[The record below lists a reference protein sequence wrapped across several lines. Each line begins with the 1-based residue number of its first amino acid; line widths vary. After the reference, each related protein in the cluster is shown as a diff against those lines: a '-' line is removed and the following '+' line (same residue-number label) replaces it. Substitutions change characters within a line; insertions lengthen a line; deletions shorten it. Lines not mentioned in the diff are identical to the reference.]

1 MKILSKIKGGFKNF
15 LTKVVDYDSY
25 IYLSMIFLVIG
36 TLLWANLEIKH
47 NAEALN
53 LQKEKA
59 ILLMNLE
66 DSEILSKSK
75 STVLEIQGDLIL
87 KQRGELRKADQ
98 LIQMQHKALE
108 QLIQRLKSL
117 DSWPPAEPRLD
128 INRII

>member
-1 MKILSKIKGGFKNF
+1 MKILSKIKGGFKNI
-15 LTKVVDYDSY
+15 LTKIVDYDSY
-25 IYLSMIFLVIG
+25 IYLSMLFLVIG

-47 NAEALN
+47 NAGMLN

-75 STVLEIQGDLIL
+75 GQVLQIQSNLML
-87 KQRGELRKADQ
+87 KQRDELRKADQ
-98 LIQMQHKALE
+98 LIEMQHRALE
-108 QLIQRLKSL
+108 QLMQRLKSL
-117 DSWPPAEPRLD
+117 NVWPPSEPKLD

>member
-25 IYLSMIFLVIG
+25 IYLSMVFLVIG

-47 NAEALN
+47 SAKALN

-66 DSEILSKSK
+66 DAEILSKSK
-75 STVLEIQGDLIL
+75 STVLEIQGNLIL
-87 KQRGELRKADQ
+87 KQRDELRKADQ
-98 LIQMQHKALE
+98 LIEMQHRALE
-108 QLIQRLKSL
+108 QLMQRLKSL
-117 DSWPPAEPRLD
+117 NVWPPSEPKLD

>member
-47 NAEALN
+47 NAEAIN

-66 DSEILSKSK
+66 DAKILSQSK

-128 INRII
+128 INKII

>member
-15 LTKVVDYDSY
+15 LTKVADYDSY

-47 NAEALN
+47 SAEALN

-66 DSEILSKSK
+66 DAEILSKSK

-128 INRII
+128 INKII